1 MVMNI
6 EGNMNTEQAKHLAVT
21 FQAVALAELG
31 YFGYHAIS
39 KAHWGIFAWS
49 LFMFLW
55 LESGAFW
62 ALQGVQDER

>member
-1 MVMNI
+1 
-6 EGNMNTEQAKHLAVT
+6 MNTEQAKHLATT

-31 YFGYHAIS
+31 YFGYQAM
-39 KAHWGIFAWS
+39 KASHWGIFSWS

-62 ALQGVQDER
+62 ALQGVNDER

>member
-1 MVMNI
+1 
-6 EGNMNTEQAKHLAVT
+6 MNTEQAKHLATT

-31 YFGYHAIS
+31 YFGYQS
-39 KAHWGIFAWS
+39 MTVSHWSIFSWS

-62 ALQGVQDER
+62 ALQGVKNER